1 MMVYD
6 EFLTNYFKA
15 RPWMF
20 EKDGSFKISGRN
32 FDPDNPAHWRDKAM
46 PSDDQGPN
54 TPAEYFV
61 DGRMWLTLAK
71 WEVLENK
78 SPDRAGPL
86 AVLAMAHALLG
97 ICAQFIHEQESG

>member
-1 MMVYD
+1 MTVYN
-6 EFLTNYFKA
+6 LTPK
-15 RPWMF
+15 
-20 EKDGSFKISGRN
+20 
-32 FDPDNPAHWRDKAM
+32 
-46 PSDDQGPN
+46 

-86 AVLAMAHALLG
+86 AVLAMANALLG
-97 ICAQFIHEQESG
+97 ICAQFIHEQENG

>member
-1 MMVYD
+1 VYFD
-6 EFLTNYFKA
+6 LIMDRLIDVKA
-15 RPWMF
+15 
-20 EKDGSFKISGRN
+20 DGSFKVSGLDIDDN
-32 FDPDNPAHWRDKAM
+32 DPAQWGGDTM
-46 PSDDQGPN
+46 TSDDQGPN

-86 AVLAMAHALLG
+86 AVLAMANALLG
-97 ICAQFIHEQESG
+97 ICAQFIHEQEND